1 MMFFCTLVSPTRN
14 SEYYNK
20 HDNMNLTLDKKRA
33 IQFCYPEI
41 EPNWEELPEDILIEL
56 VLDYDNEQSCAT
68 SALYELSSKNNPKAV
83 ELAEW
88 LLTEENSD
96 EWLKKSATSIIDRSK
111 NQYENN

>member
-1 MMFFCTLVSPTRN
+1 MRLFYTLASPTRN

-88 LLTEENSD
+88 LLTEESSD
-96 EWLKKSATSIIDRSK
+96 EWLKKSATAIIDRSK
-111 NQYENN
+111 NQYVA